1 MIHIQR
7 LNKSK
12 FCLNKSTIIHGA
24 PECPPQCLGFRGQ
37 RKKSITWFLS
47 TMKFNTTKHKD
58 LRSVLR
64 MSRWKRKYSWP
75 PYPWVS
81 HPWIQPTVEL
91 AKSAN
96 GKPVDAESRLY
107 SLYYTIVYK
116 GLEHQSG
123 FWYPLLEPTPRGYWG
138 ATVYL
143 GHSNSEASTVME
155 RARIPWSNG
164 VWIPTLPFIYTTN
177 FVRLLNF
184 SKPVS
189 QEKWFFC

>member
-47 TMKFNTTKHKD
+47 TMQFNTTKHKD

-75 PYPWVS
+75 HVLGFRIHGFNQLRSWLNLQVENLWLQRADCIHCTIPLYTRHLSIRVDFGMHGGSWNQP
-81 HPWIQPTVEL
+81 HGDTEEQLYIQGTL
-91 AKSAN
+91 IQR
-96 GKPVDAESRLY
+96 RL
-107 SLYYTIVYK
+107 
-116 GLEHQSG
+116 Q
-123 FWYPLLEPTPRGYWG
+123 
-138 ATVYL
+138 
-143 GHSNSEASTVME
+143 
-155 RARIPWSNG
+155 
-164 VWIPTLPFIYTTN
+164 
-177 FVRLLNF
+177 
-184 SKPVS
+184 
-189 QEKWFFC
+189 